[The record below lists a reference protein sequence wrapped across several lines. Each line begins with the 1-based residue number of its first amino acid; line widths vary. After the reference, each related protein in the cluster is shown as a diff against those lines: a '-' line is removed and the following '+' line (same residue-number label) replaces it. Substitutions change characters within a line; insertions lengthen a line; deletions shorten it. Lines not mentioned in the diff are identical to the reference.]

1 MKYINSF
8 MGCVPMAV
16 LRIEGRNRLYGEVKV
31 QGSKNAIL
39 PMLAACI
46 LCKGFVQISN
56 CPKISDVFSMLHLL
70 ESLGCTVKWEGDS
83 VVIDTKEIQSTRILE
98 QQARVMRSSIILV
111 GAMLGREGKVE
122 ISYPGGCSIGARPI
136 NLHLDAFRKM
146 GVEVKES
153 EENIL
158 CQCSKLHGE
167 EIELDFP
174 SVGATE
180 NIILAAVLAKGIT
193 TIHNAAKEPEIME
206 LCRFLRKMG
215 ACIVGDGTDE
225 IIIKGV
231 TELHGVDYQVM
242 CDRIV
247 LGTYIAAI
255 AGAGGEADIHVNC
268 LSQIEEVWKVYEQ
281 MGVIVNPTEKGI
293 TVKSS
298 GELKKIDLIR
308 TRPYPGFPTDMQSQ
322 TMAVLTKAKGTS
334 IIIENLFEG
343 RYKTAGELCKMGADI
358 QVDGRAAIIHG
369 VNALTG
375 ANVEAQDLRGGAAL
389 LIAGFMAEGTTTISG
404 VHYMERG
411 YEDIVS
417 CYRSLHAN
425 ITME

>member
-1 MKYINSF
+1 
-8 MGCVPMAV
+8 MAV
-16 LRIEGRNRLYGEVKV
+16 LKIEGGNRLYGEVKV

-39 PMLAACI
+39 PMLAASI
-46 LCKGFVQISN
+46 LCKDFVRISH

-70 ESLGCTVKWEGDS
+70 ESLGCTVQWEGDS
-83 VVIDTKEIQSTRILE
+83 VIIDAKVIQSTKLLE
-98 QQARVMRSSIILV
+98 KQARVMRSSIILV

-136 NLHLDAFRKM
+136 NLHLDALRKM
-146 GVEVKES
+146 GVEIVES

-158 CQCSKLHGE
+158 CQCTKLHGE
-167 EIELDFP
+167 EIDLDFP

-180 NIILAAVLAKGIT
+180 NIILATVLAKGVT
-193 TIHNAAKEPEIME
+193 TIRGAAKEPEITE
-206 LCRFLRKMG
+206 LCMFLRKMG
-215 ACIVGDGTDE
+215 ASIVGDGTDV

-231 TELHGVDYQVM
+231 TKLHGVDYEVM

-247 LGTYIAAI
+247 LGTYVAAI

-268 LSQIEEVWKVYEQ
+268 LSQIDEVIKVYEQ
-281 MGVIVNPTEKGI
+281 IGVTINPTEKGLS
-293 TVKSS
+293 VKSS
-298 GELKKIDLIR
+298 GELKKVDLIR

-343 RYKTAGELCKMGADI
+343 RYKTVDELRKMGADI
-358 QVDGRAAIIHG
+358 QVEGRAAMIQG
-369 VNALTG
+369 VDALTG

-389 LIAGFMAEGTTTISG
+389 LIAGFMAEGTTTISN
-404 VHYMERG
+404 VHYIERG
-411 YEDIVS
+411 YEDIVT
-417 CYRSLHAN
+417 CYRNLHAN